1 MNILQGIIIGIV
13 QGLTEFLPVSSSAHL
28 VFIQKLLGVESSL
41 AFDTFLHLGSLLA
54 VLIFFRADI
63 YKLLNAWLFSVED
76 ITKHRFKEGFY
87 EDPYKRLAWYVIL
100 ATIPVGI
107 VGILFESQV
116 DALFAGALYVPGF
129 FLFVTGTILYLSQR
143 IASGEIDMS
152 HMGWAQSLF
161 MGLAQACAIMPGLS
175 RSGTTIAA
183 GLVAGLDKEFA
194 AKFSFILSIPAIFGA
209 FIVQLKD
216 KFVELFLHIHS
227 RAFRRFRIGCGEHY
241 AGNERKRRIQAHA
254 PKRAFLCVERA
265 VILLCRQLNGVMVRV
280 IGLHHHPAGGIGASR
295 TSRNLGNMFM

>member
-1 MNILQGIIIGIV
+1 MNIFQGIIIGIV

-28 VFIQKLLGVESSL
+28 IFIQKLLGVESSL

-54 VLIFFRADI
+54 VLIYFRADI
-63 YKLLNAWLFSVED
+63 YKMIQAWLLSVGD
-76 ITKHRFKEGFY
+76 ILQHRFKEGFY
-87 EDPYKRLAWYVIL
+87 SDPYKRLSWYVIL

-107 VGILFESQV
+107 AGVFFESQV

-143 IASGEIDMS
+143 MASGQIDMS
-152 HMGWAQSLF
+152 HMGWFQSIF

-175 RSGTTIAA
+175 RSGTTIAS
-183 GLVAGLDKEFA
+183 GLVVGLDKEFA

-216 KFVELFLHIHS
+216 
-227 RAFRRFRIGCGEHY
+227 
-241 AGNERKRRIQAHA
+241 
-254 PKRAFLCVERA
+254 
-265 VILLCRQLNGVMVRV
+265 
-280 IGLHHHPAGGIGASR
+280 IGLSMSGDGAAIILGFVAAFISGYFAIKWLIDLIQNKSLDIFSYYCWIVGIIV
-295 TSRNLGNMFM
+295 FMGSIAHIF

>member
-28 VFIQKLLGVESSL
+28 VFIQRLLGVESSL

-100 ATIPVGI
+100 ATINVGI
-107 VGILFESQV
+107 VGILFESQI

-216 KFVELFLHIHS
+216 
-227 RAFRRFRIGCGEHY
+227 
-241 AGNERKRRIQAHA
+241 
-254 PKRAFLCVERA
+254 
-265 VILLCRQLNGVMVRV
+265 
-280 IGLHHHPAGGIGASR
+280 IGLSMSGDGAAII
-295 TSRNLGNMFM
+295 LGFVAAFVSGYLAIKWLIDLIQNKSLDIFAFYCWIVGVIVFMGSIAHIF

>member
-28 VFIQKLLGVESSL
+28 IFIQKLLGVESSL

-63 YKLLNAWLFSVED
+63 YKMLNAWLFSLED
-76 ITKHRFKEGFY
+76 IVKHRFKEGFY

-107 VGILFESQV
+107 VGIFFESQI

-143 IASGEIDMS
+143 IASGQIDMS
-152 HMGWAQSLF
+152 HIGWAQSLF
-161 MGLAQACAIMPGLS
+161 MGLGQACTIMPGLS

-216 KFVELFLHIHS
+216 
-227 RAFRRFRIGCGEHY
+227 
-241 AGNERKRRIQAHA
+241 
-254 PKRAFLCVERA
+254 
-265 VILLCRQLNGVMVRV
+265 
-280 IGLHHHPAGGIGASR
+280 IGLSMSGDGAAII
-295 TSRNLGNMFM
+295 LGFVAAFVSGYLAIKWLLDLIQNKSLDIFAFYCWIVGVIVFMGSITHIF